1 MVDLGNTKFVAIT
14 TSLIAVGFSFLMVFK
29 LFNQPIPLPNRNY
42 VLDCDHEKNYYES
55 VFRDGYIQLEKGNL
69 NLAQSFFY
77 EYHEHR
83 PEDIKGSI
91 ALTHV
96 LIDRCRTDT
105 SFCNSALEYLHFT
118 RSLQKYPD
126 DQLYNP
132 NIALLGKE
140 IKEALDMENY

>member
-1 MVDLGNTKFVAIT
+1 MGDLGNTKLGILAIG
-14 TSLIAVGFSFLMVFK
+14 LIVFGFIFLVVFK
-29 LFNQPIPLPNRNY
+29 LFDQPISLPNRTY
-42 VLDCDHEKNYYES
+42 VLDCDHERNYYES

-69 NLAQSFFY
+69 NQAQSFFY

-91 ALTHV
+91 ALSHV

-105 SFCNSALEYLHFT
+105 SFCKSALEYLHFT

-132 NIALLGKE
+132 NIAFLGRE
-140 IKEALDMENY
+140 IKEALDMDNY